1 MIQSIPILPS
11 PKNKNQDLRIKK
23 IELLRRLSEIKSK
36 GYQLSKEYDFNSSI
50 DEMEYEYDLLKSF
63 ADKRNGVKIIR
74 NGLLQAISVVEFLN
88 DKYDPFDFH
97 LSGWSEHIS
106 VEIDSWDDVL
116 EEIFEKYKSSGR
128 QMAPEI
134 KLLYL
139 LIASASAFHF
149 TKSYASK
156 LPGLDQLLSSNPN
169 LLSSIINNNKE
180 KSKFITQQEL
190 NIRNQKEI
198 LKKED
203 KITNKQ
209 NTHIQKNQPTINIKT
224 PEEVRKILNKI
235 HNKDNKDT
243 QDSTTQEEVS
253 SNPESTPSIPKR
265 GRKPKYKSSI
275 SIK

>member
-1 MIQSIPILPS
+1 MVKKARHSEDDEEYIDEKDEEQQTSSSESNTLILP
-11 PKNKNQDLRIKK
+11 L
-23 IELLRRLSEIKSK
+23 
-36 GYQLSKEYDFNSSI
+36 
-50 DEMEYEYDLLKSF
+50 
-63 ADKRNGVKIIR
+63 KRNRSK
-74 NGLLQAISVVEFLN
+74 
-88 DKYDPFDFH
+88 
-97 LSGWSEHIS
+97 SEGDIYC
-106 VEIDSWDDVL
+106 
-116 EEIFEKYKSSGR
+116 FK
-128 QMAPEI
+128 
-134 KLLYL
+134 
-139 LIASASAFHF
+139 
-149 TKSYASK
+149 
-156 LPGLDQLLSSNPN
+156 
-169 LLSSIINNNKE
+169 
-180 KSKFITQQEL
+180 ITQRSKNDDYFRKQSREKQ
-190 NIRNQKEI
+190 IEI